1 MKQEIN
7 RFTAYTNC
15 PSGEYW
21 AAFCNSE
28 VKKYPKGKREVLTFL
43 ILNDDKETPKI
54 NNKEEP
60 YYSTIICNESK
71 GSNPKSKVSKI
82 KKAILTKEEYDPIDI
97 HLGLPTIETFYK
109 RILKVKV
116 CPKSNNKNFIT
127 HIQRPRD
134 DQWECIE
141 GEFEGKYTIIKDP
154 IELYKKLRKQ
164 IPYKERE
171 LCDEAINTMVNVNSG
186 VLLDENGKFKIDID
200 YNSKKM
206 IRPESASSLMHKR
219 LLKFIETQDLKS
231 IFPGLKIW

>member
-1 MKQEIN
+1 MKAEIN
-7 RFTAYTNC
+7 KFTPYTNC

-28 VKKYPKGKREVLTFL
+28 VKKYPKGKREILSFL
-43 ILNDDKETPKI
+43 ILNDDKKTPRL

-71 GSNPKSKVSKI
+71 GSSPKSKVNKI
-82 KKAILTKEEYDPIDI
+82 KKSMLKKEEYDPIDV
-97 HLGLPTIETFYK
+97 HLGLPTIDTFYK

-141 GEFEGKYTIIKDP
+141 REFEGKYTIIKDP

-164 IPYKERE
+164 IPFKERE
-171 LCDEAINTMVNVNSG
+171 LCDEAINTMVNVNSR

>member
-28 VKKYPKGKREVLTFL
+28 VKKYPKGKREILSFL
-43 ILNDDKETPKI
+43 ILNDDKKTPRL

-71 GSNPKSKVSKI
+71 GSSPKSKVNKI
-82 KKAILTKEEYDPIDI
+82 KKSMLKKEEYDPIDV
-97 HLGLPTIETFYK
+97 HLGLPTIDTFYK

-141 GEFEGKYTIIKDP
+141 GEFDGTINNNSDP
-154 IELYKKLRKQ
+154 VEVFKSMKHTINK
-164 IPYKERE
+164 RE
-171 LCDEAINTMVNVNSG
+171 LNYAAQAFYTTVNYFS
-186 VLLDENGKFKIDID
+186 DKNGKFIFNLNQTDKRFGESDKI
-200 YNSKKM
+200 
-206 IRPESASSLMHKR
+206 RHEQ
-219 LLKFIETQDLKS
+219 LLKFLETKDVMDLQILIGGK
-231 IFPGLKIW
+231 LVK

>member
-28 VKKYPKGKREVLTFL
+28 VKKYPKGKREILSFL
-43 ILNDDKETPKI
+43 ILNDDKETPRL

-82 KKAILTKEEYDPIDI
+82 KKSMLKKEEYDPIDV
-97 HLGLPTIETFYK
+97 HLGLPTIDTFYK

-134 DQWECIE
+134 NQWECIE
-141 GEFEGKYTIIKDP
+141 GEFDGTINNNSDP
-154 IELYKKLRKQ
+154 IEVFKLMKQ
-164 IPYKERE
+164 TINKRE
-171 LCDEAINTMVNVNSG
+171 LNYAAQAFYSVVNYYS
-186 VLLDENGKFKIDID
+186 DKNGKFIFNLNQTDKRFGNQDKI
-200 YNSKKM
+200 
-206 IRPESASSLMHKR
+206 RHEQ
-219 LLKFIETQDLKS
+219 LLKFLETKDVADLQNLIGGKL
-231 IFPGLKIW
+231 IK